1 MVTENRMGSWI
12 LCGFALIW
20 LLGLGCGN
28 QGDPFGIDFEQT
40 MSIDTI
46 SPANNSVGVSI
57 HTLVSISFPVAINQS
72 TISASNIVLQ
82 DNDGKTV
89 ASTIVYEPST
99 RIATLR
105 PLNTLSG
112 NTSYQLVVHNVR
124 SADGTLFRSQ
134 TFGFSTG
141 TSDPGG
147 APEVAG
153 VSPLP
158 GQQELPANT
167 VVRVT
172 FSEPMDKPS
181 VETAF
186 TISHG
191 VTGTFTWDSS
201 GKVMTFTPGAPL
213 TSGTR
218 FVVTILPSARD
229 AMGTPLRTQMSWY
242 FETAAVADFRV
253 LDTVPQNGAT
263 TVPAN
268 TNLRFIFSEPVDRT
282 TVVTNFSIDP
292 VMTIASSRFS
302 YDQNDQVI
310 IYDPPNNLAA
320 GTVVRAT
327 WSTDLMSVT
336 SQTLELPYTLTFT
349 IEAVPPYLVS
359 ADPATGTS
367 QVESNKVV
375 RFTFS
380 EPLDTTSVVLGTSFT
395 VEQPSG
401 TPVAGS
407 IAFESNDRVVAFIP
421 TSGFVAGANAV
432 TVTAQNT
439 IRDLGG
445 TAMTTAAVSVFTI
458 DDTPP
463 GVSLTVPAAGDLDV
477 IPNNVPTV
485 IIEFTEPVNQ
495 AAVEGSFNIS
505 PSGMGGVFGWPSAT
519 RLQYTTSTPLNGA
532 TLYTVSFTIT
542 DLAGNS
548 TPGSFT
554 FTTDDDPPN
563 ATLTVTTSGGAM
575 TLDSNLTFNFNEP
588 MRRQTIRDSF
598 SYTDGTSTW
607 DINDGTASFN
617 PDTDYPTRLVFDPT
631 VNFTASRN
639 YTITV
644 TSGAQDVG
652 GLPLTPS
659 FSATIATTGS

>member
-1 MVTENRMGSWI
+1 MVTGNRTGAWL
-12 LCGFALIW
+12 LCAFVLVSI
-20 LLGLGCGN
+20 LGLGCGN

-40 MSIDTI
+40 LAIDNVN
-46 SPANNSVGVSI
+46 PANNSVGVSI
-57 HTLVSISFPVAINQS
+57 HTLVSISFPVAVNRSSI
-72 TISASNIVLQ
+72 TASNIVLQ

-89 ASTIVYEPST
+89 ASNIVYEPST

-105 PLNTLSG
+105 PLNTLAG

-124 SADGTLFRSQ
+124 SSDGTLFRSQ
-134 TFGFSTG
+134 TFSFSTG
-141 TSDPGG
+141 SDDPGG

-153 VSPLP
+153 VTPLP

-167 VVRVT
+167 VVTVT

-186 TISHG
+186 TISNG
-191 VTGTFTWDSS
+191 VTGTFTWDAA
-201 GKVMTFTPGAPL
+201 GRIMTFTPGAPL
-213 TSGTR
+213 ISGTR

-242 FETAAVADFRV
+242 FQTATVADFRV

-268 TNLRFIFSEPVDRT
+268 TDLRFVFSEPVDKT

-292 VMTIASSRFS
+292 VLTVAADRFS

-349 IEAVPPYLVS
+349 IEAVPPFVTS

-380 EPLDTTSVVLGTSFT
+380 EPLDTTSVILGTSFN

-401 TPVAGS
+401 TPVAGA
-407 IAFESNDRVVAFIP
+407 ITLESNDRVVAFTP

-432 TVTAQNT
+432 TVTAVQT

-445 TAMTTAAVSVFTI
+445 TPMTTDAVSVFTI

-463 GVSLTVPAAGDLDV
+463 GVTLTVPAAGATDV
-477 IPNNVPTV
+477 VPNNAPTV
-485 IIEFTEPVNQ
+485 IIEFSEPVNQ
-495 AAVEGSFNIS
+495 AAVEGSFTIA
-505 PSGMGGVFGWPSAT
+505 PSGSGGVFGWPSAT
-519 RLQYTTSTPLNGA
+519 RLQYTTTTPLTGA
-532 TLYTVSFTIT
+532 TLHTVSFTIT

-548 TPGSFT
+548 SPGSFT

-563 ATLTVTTSGGAM
+563 ANLTVTTSGGAM
-575 TLDSNLTFNFNEP
+575 TLDSNLTFTFNEP
-588 MRRQTIRDSF
+588 MRRQTIEDAF
-598 SYTDGTSTW
+598 SYTDGTNTF
-607 DINDGTASFN
+607 DINDGTATWTPN
-617 PDTDYPTRLVFDPT
+617 DTYPNVLVFDPT
-631 VNFTASRN
+631 NDFTASRN
-639 YTITV
+639 YTISV

-652 GLPLTPS
+652 GLPLTPA
-659 FSATIATTGS
+659 FNATVATTSS